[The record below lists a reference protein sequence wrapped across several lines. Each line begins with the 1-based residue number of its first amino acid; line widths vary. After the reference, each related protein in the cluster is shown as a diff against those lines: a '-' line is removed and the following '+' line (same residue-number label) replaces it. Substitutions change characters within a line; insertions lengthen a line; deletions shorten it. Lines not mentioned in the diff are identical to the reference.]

1 MSNEQINVGVLDHY
15 IENRVGYIV
24 FNNQSKFNAVNYEM
38 WCALPKI
45 IDQFVSDDEVRLI
58 VITGAGEK
66 AFISGADISQFASK
80 RTGDAA
86 AEYNKATDAG
96 YLAVVNCPKPTIAKI
111 KGVCMGGG
119 LGLAL
124 NCDIRICADNAKFR
138 MPAARLGLGYS
149 MDGLKRFVEIVG
161 TANTADLFFSARI
174 FDGQE
179 AQRIGL
185 VKQVIGID
193 TFEEVFNQ
201 YIELVAINAP
211 ITIAAA
217 KQTLIELRKAASE
230 QDAELIKSMVTAC
243 FASEDYQ
250 EGRKA
255 FMEKRIPNFQGK

>member
-1 MSNEQINVGVLDHY
+1 
-15 IENRVGYIV
+15 
-24 FNNQSKFNAVNYEM
+24 
-38 WCALPKI
+38 
-45 IDQFVSDDEVRLI
+45 
-58 VITGAGEK
+58 
-66 AFISGADISQFASK
+66 
-80 RTGDAA
+80 
-86 AEYNKATDAG
+86 
-96 YLAVVNCPKPTIAKI
+96 
-111 KGVCMGGG
+111 MGGG

-185 VKQVIGID
+185 VKQVISIND
-193 TFEEVFNQ
+193 FEEQFNQ

-217 KQTLIELRKAASE
+217 KQTLIELRKATSE
-230 QDAELIKSMVTAC
+230 QNAELVKSMVDAC
-243 FASEDYQ
+243 FASEDYH

>member
-1 MSNEQINVGVLDHY
+1 
-15 IENRVGYIV
+15 
-24 FNNQSKFNAVNYEM
+24 
-38 WCALPKI
+38 
-45 IDQFVSDDEVRLI
+45 
-58 VITGAGEK
+58 
-66 AFISGADISQFASK
+66 
-80 RTGDAA
+80 
-86 AEYNKATDAG
+86 
-96 YLAVVNCPKPTIAKI
+96 
-111 KGVCMGGG
+111 MGGG

-193 TFEEVFNQ
+193 SFEEVFNQ

-217 KQTLIELRKAASE
+217 KQTLIELRKSAAE
-230 QDAELIKSMVTAC
+230 QDAELIKSMVNAC

-255 FMEKRIPNFQGK
+255 FMEKRVPNFQGK